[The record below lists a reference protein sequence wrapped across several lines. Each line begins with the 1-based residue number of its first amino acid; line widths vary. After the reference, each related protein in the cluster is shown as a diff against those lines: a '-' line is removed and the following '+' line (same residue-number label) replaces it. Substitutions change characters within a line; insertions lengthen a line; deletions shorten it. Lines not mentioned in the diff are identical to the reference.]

1 MNSRNTVEQ
10 MESFHYE
17 PEIKAKQEGLK
28 RVAAYCRVS
37 TLDEEQ
43 ELSFETQCN
52 FYEQLIAKDPNMTL
66 VGIYGDQGFSGL
78 RIDKRKEYQRLIA
91 DCEAGKI
98 DLVMVKSISRFSR
111 NTVDCIEY
119 LKRLK
124 KHGVTVLFEKEG
136 LNSMDPQTE
145 MILSIYASMAQSESC
160 SHSENIRWARKRR
173 DEVGDPIRVA
183 PYGYKRVRKAGESRN
198 QWVVY
203 EPEAKRVRMSFSMA
217 YQGYS
222 TTEILK
228 ALNQLERAE
237 GTSVVWKKDR
247 LRIVLTHEVYKG
259 DLLTNKT
266 VTLDYLHPK
275 SIRNHGEAEQYY
287 IEQHHEPLVDPEVF
301 DAVQEY
307 FKAGLLQE
315 PHFLVRQAWF
325 AEHPEILKRREENTN
340 D

>member
-1 MNSRNTVEQ
+1 M
-10 MESFHYE
+10 
-17 PEIKAKQEGLK
+17 
-28 RVAAYCRVS
+28 
-37 TLDEEQ
+37 
-43 ELSFETQCN
+43 
-52 FYEQLIAKDPNMTL
+52 
-66 VGIYGDQGFSGL
+66 
-78 RIDKRKEYQRLIA
+78 
-91 DCEAGKI
+91 
-98 DLVMVKSISRFSR
+98 
-111 NTVDCIEY
+111 
-119 LKRLK
+119 
-124 KHGVTVLFEKEG
+124 
-136 LNSMDPQTE
+136 
-145 MILSIYASMAQSESC
+145 
-160 SHSENIRWARKRR
+160 
-173 DEVGDPIRVA
+173 
-183 PYGYKRVRKAGESRN
+183 
-198 QWVVY
+198 
-203 EPEAKRVRMSFSMA
+203 
-217 YQGYS
+217 
-222 TTEILK
+222 
-228 ALNQLERAE
+228 ERAE